1 MRWWP
6 WTRRKLEE
14 QKEEEASVFRSHD
27 LDLEEQ
33 FRATANVMTIREAIN
48 MFLAIVK
55 DHREDGHDCP
65 PFCVPTQLAY
75 FLQVMDDNDL
85 RMMLTVLLKDMVDNY
100 LRQEEEA

>member
-1 MRWWP
+1 MKWWP
-6 WTRRKLEE
+6 WTRRKVE
-14 QKEEEASVFRSHD
+14 QQNEPVSVFRGDD

-33 FRATANVMTIREAIN
+33 IQATANVMAIREVIN
-48 MFLAIVK
+48 MFLAIVTN
-55 DHREDGHDCP
+55 HREDGHDCP

-85 RMMLTVLLKDMVDNY
+85 RMMLTVVLKDMVDNY